1 VLASGRG
8 FQKLNVT
15 PVLLRIFAAFAISLA
30 GGGCS
35 ALLARSHKRLC
46 AFISLGAGTLL
57 GVAVCGIAPECL
69 ESLPW
74 WQFLLGV
81 GSGYFLFA
89 VVTRYIFH
97 ICPACAASHFDEVTT
112 HHLAEFA
119 LAMMVALAIHC
130 TVDGLALAVGHEES
144 TAVDLSVTF
153 AICVHKF
160 PEGLALGALLLGG
173 GFKRGAMLWL
183 VTAVESTTVL
193 GGLLGWFV
201 LQNVPNVWLE
211 LALANAGGG
220 FLYLAVHA
228 VLGEIFKHHKSLV
241 LGSFASGFGLIA
253 ALILYFHLRA

>member
-1 VLASGRG
+1 LI
-8 FQKLNVT
+8 
-15 PVLLRIFAAFAISLA
+15 RIVAAFGIALAA
-30 GGGCS
+30 GGLS
-35 ALLARSHKRLC
+35 ALLARTHKQLC

-69 ESLPW
+69 EALRW

-81 GSGYFLFA
+81 GSGYLLFA
-89 VVTRYIFH
+89 VVSRYVFH
-97 ICPACAASHFDEVTT
+97 ICPACAASHFDEATT

-130 TVDGLALAVGHEES
+130 TVDGLALAVGHEEG
-144 TAVDLSVTF
+144 TAVDLSVTL

-173 GFKRGAMLWL
+173 GFRRKQMLWL
-183 VTAVESTTVL
+183 VAAVESTTVL

-201 LQNVPNVWLE
+201 LRDVSQLWLA

-220 FLYLAVHA
+220 FFYLALHA
-228 VLGEIFKHHKSLV
+228 MLGEIFKHHKALV
-241 LGSFASGFGLIA
+241 LGNFAAGFAVIA